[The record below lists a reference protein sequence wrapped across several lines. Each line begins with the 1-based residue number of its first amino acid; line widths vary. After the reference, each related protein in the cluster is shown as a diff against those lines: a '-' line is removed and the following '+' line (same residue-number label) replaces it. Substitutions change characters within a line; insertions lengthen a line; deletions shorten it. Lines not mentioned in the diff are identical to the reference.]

1 MGALSQRCGRA
12 VAGGIRNRE
21 RMEVDAKGPEMS
33 ERTTETTTDA
43 TQTPAPDAP
52 STPHGPGHHAIG
64 CPECFEELQ
73 RNRDWWK
80 ARPEG
85 SRLVG
90 LVVARDDMPSVVEQR
105 NDLARFGVAILDFK
119 HPAPEGSETWEQRF
133 AQLFETL
140 RAGDVLVVAN
150 ERALGSTSDEVA
162 RTIRTLRRHNLVVK
176 VLSHGAPHLETASI

>member
-1 MGALSQRCGRA
+1 M
-12 VAGGIRNRE
+12 AGGIRNRE
-21 RMEVDAKGPEMS
+21 RMEADAKGPEMS
-33 ERTTETTTDA
+33 EPTTDTTADA
-43 TQTPAPDAP
+43 TQAPVPDAP
-52 STPHGPGHHAIG
+52 GTPHVAGHHAIG

-176 VLSHGAPHLETASI
+176 VLSHGAPHLEPASI

>member
-1 MGALSQRCGRA
+1 MAELTGSTA
-12 VAGGIRNRE
+12 
-21 RMEVDAKGPEMS
+21 
-33 ERTTETTTDA
+33 DA
-43 TQTPAPDAP
+43 TAPASAQADSGIARRA
-52 STPHGPGHHAIG
+52 GHHAIG
-64 CPECFEELQ
+64 CPECFEDLQ

-119 HPAPEGSETWEQRF
+119 HPAAEVSVSWEQRISR
-133 AQLFETL
+133 LFETL

-150 ERALGSTSDEVA
+150 ERALGRTSDEIG
-162 RTIRTLRRHNLVVK
+162 RTIRALQRHALVVK
-176 VLSHGAPHLETASI
+176 VLSHGAPHLEDAHS

>member
-1 MGALSQRCGRA
+1 MGPTRVIAMDEHRTGSTA
-12 VAGGIRNRE
+12 
-21 RMEVDAKGPEMS
+21 DATGPAAS
-33 ERTTETTTDA
+33 TDA
-43 TQTPAPDAP
+43 AA
-52 STPHGPGHHAIG
+52 STHGPGHHAIG

-73 RNRDWWK
+73 QNRDWWK

-119 HPAPEGSETWEQRF
+119 HPAPELPESWEQRLGRLF
-133 AQLFETL
+133 ATL

-150 ERALGSTSDEVA
+150 ERALGRTPDEVA
-162 RTIRTLRRHNLVVK
+162 RTIRALRRHALVVK
-176 VLSHGAPHLETASI
+176 VLSRGAPHLEDAQVEVAEA

>member
-1 MGALSQRCGRA
+1 MGEL
-12 VAGGIRNRE
+12 
-21 RMEVDAKGPEMS
+21 
-33 ERTTETTTDA
+33 TTDSTTNGSTRA
-43 TQTPAPDAP
+43 DAP
-52 STPHGPGHHAIG
+52 TAAHVAHELGHQAIG

-105 NDLARFGVAILDFK
+105 NDLARFGVSILDFK
-119 HPAPEGSETWEQRF
+119 HPAPEGTMTWEQRF
-133 AQLFETL
+133 GLLFETL
-140 RAGDVLVVAN
+140 QAGDVLVVVS
-150 ERALGSTSDEVA
+150 ERALGTTSEEVA

-176 VLSHGAPHLETASI
+176 VLSHGAPHLEAPSL